1 MSLQPPAPRRNR
13 RRLRPAGAWRW
24 LLVLMLVPL
33 VTALPAR
40 AVRTQASPAASAAP
54 RSAPAIAIRYALDQL
69 GKPYKWGGTGPS
81 SFDCSGLTMMSYR
94 AAGVTIPRVSRVQ
107 YWVRPHIPVR
117 LLSAGDLVFYA
128 YNTAKPGTIHH
139 VGMYLGWGRM
149 VEASRPGVPIRIASI
164 WRPGLMPYGA
174 RPAAASP
181 RLLPIRYGQ
190 RGAGVAD
197 VQVRL
202 RSNRYCVA
210 VDGIYG
216 PKTLAAV
223 LRFKAIHGFPHDGV
237 VGRRTGGARVSYGLL
252 QSRPPARC

>member
-1 MSLQPPAPRRNR
+1 M
-13 RRLRPAGAWRW
+13 
-24 LLVLMLVPL
+24 
-33 VTALPAR
+33 
-40 AVRTQASPAASAAP
+40 
-54 RSAPAIAIRYALDQL
+54 AIRYALGQL
-69 GKPYKWGGTGPS
+69 GKPYRWGGTGPS

-94 AAGVTIPRVSRVQ
+94 AAGVTIPRVSRSQ

-117 LLSAGDLVFYA
+117 LLSAGDLVFFA
-128 YNTAKPGTIHH
+128 YNTANPGTIHH

-164 WRPGLMPYGA
+164 WRSGLMPYGA

-181 RLLPIRYGQ
+181 RLLPVRYGQ
-190 RGAGVAD
+190 SGAGVAD

-216 PKTLAAV
+216 PRTLAAV
-223 LRFKAIHGFPHDGV
+223 LRFKAVHRLPHDGI
-237 VGRRTGGARVSYGLL
+237 VGLRAWGALVSYGLQ